1 MVCVEVGDIVKRI
14 IIVFIITIIILA
26 LGCIVYDINDDVDFH
41 TSKTREESEYC
52 KEILDEVIR
61 CLDEDDVETLYS
73 LFSEDDKSKYNLERQ
88 IEEAMEVYDG
98 KSVSCDEFS
107 CGRGSIKVYY
117 GYYSLKT
124 VSVKYRKV
132 ETDSGKEYYIHV
144 VICLVNDAKPEN
156 IGVRRIHIMDE
167 NNIETVIS

>member
-26 LGCIVYDINDDVDFH
+26 VGCIVYDINDDVDFH

-73 LFSEDDKSKYNLERQ
+73 LFSEDDKSEYNLERQ
-88 IEEAMEVYDG
+88 IEDAMEVYDG
-98 KSVSCDEFS
+98 KSVSCDVYS
-107 CGRGSIKVYY
+107 YGRGSIKV
-117 GYYSLKT
+117 
-124 VSVKYRKV
+124 
-132 ETDSGKEYYIHV
+132 
-144 VICLVNDAKPEN
+144 
-156 IGVRRIHIMDE
+156 
-167 NNIETVIS
+167 

>member
-1 MVCVEVGDIVKRI
+1 MKEKILKRKM
-14 IIVFIITIIILA
+14 IIVVATVLLFVSC
-26 LGCIVYDINDDVDFH
+26 CICIFLMCTAEYDPH
-41 TSKTREESEYC
+41 TSDRGDEKYC

-73 LFSEDDKSKYNLERQ
+73 LFSEDDKSEHTLERQ
-88 IEEAMEVYDG
+88 IKKAMEAYDG

-107 CGRGSIKVYY
+107 CGQGSIKVYY

-124 VSVKYRKV
+124 VSVKYRKI
-132 ETDSGKEYYIHV
+132 ETDLDEEYYIHV
-144 VICLVNDAKPEN
+144 VICLVNDENPEC
-156 IGVRRIHIMDE
+156 IGVRRIYIKDK